1 MQKSTIAKNE
11 VMKANRKWFV
21 IDATDQVLGDLAV
34 KAANILRGKEKNI
47 YTPSVDCG
55 DFLIIKNVSK
65 VKVTG
70 NKLEDKKYYRHSG
83 YFGHLKTINLK
94 DRMIKD
100 PEGVML
106 DAVSGMLP
114 KTRLGKAE
122 IKKLFI
128 YKDEGKDHSAQTP
141 EEIKL

>member
-1 MQKSTIAKNE
+1 
-11 VMKANRKWFV
+11 
-21 IDATDQVLGDLAV
+21 
-34 KAANILRGKEKNI
+34 
-47 YTPSVDCG
+47 
-55 DFLIIKNVSK
+55 
-65 VKVTG
+65 
-70 NKLEDKKYYRHSG
+70 
-83 YFGHLKTINLK
+83 
-94 DRMIKD
+94 MIKD